1 MPETRFRVAGLA
13 AVFKPPIYPRNRA
26 RGSLPAAR
34 RLKGTTPPCK
44 LVSRTGDPYF
54 TVAMRKKKRAK
65 ITKSSRKRKHSKNFA
80 TSRPKQARGRGPSIH
95 ITARDKRA
103 GKWFEKLVA
112 LQARLRGPGG
122 CPWDR
127 EQTHASLRKYLIE
140 ETYEVLDAME
150 SGEAGH
156 FSSELGDLLLQ
167 VIFHSILA
175 EETGAFTISDVI
187 ESVHTK
193 MVRRHPH
200 VFGDAKAKDSKE
212 VLKNWEQIKSE
223 ERAEKSSATSSAK
236 ITANSESILAD
247 VPKSLPAA
255 LEAYQLTRRAARI
268 GFDWNNLQGIFEK
281 IDEEK
286 AEIVESLGAMSK
298 DPSGEELKSRLRKK
312 LSGTELARLEEEVGD
327 LLFATVNVARFVG
340 ADPEIA
346 LKQANRKF
354 LRRFQW
360 MENAAQA
367 AGQKFADLPRERM
380 EALWDLSKQSESPKS
395 AAAK

>member
-1 MPETRFRVAGLA
+1 VDSAKKKGITKRKLSRHTSRLSRA
-13 AVFKPPIYPRNRA
+13 AKTAAKANFKP
-26 RGSLPAAR
+26 
-34 RLKGTTPPCK
+34 T
-44 LVSRTGDPYF
+44 
-54 TVAMRKKKRAK
+54 
-65 ITKSSRKRKHSKNFA
+65 A
-80 TSRPKQARGRGPSIH
+80 TRGPAIP

-127 EQTHASLRKYLIE
+127 EQTHQSLRKFLIE

-150 SGEAGH
+150 SSDAKH

-200 VFGDAKAKDSKE
+200 VFGNVKAKNSKE
-212 VLKNWEQIKSE
+212 VLKNWEQIKAQ
-223 ERAEKSSATSSAK
+223 ERAEKDSGAPTAAGSETSEPSAGPG
-236 ITANSESILAD
+236 SILGD

-255 LEAYQLTRRAARI
+255 LETYQLTRRAARV
-268 GFDWNNLQGIFEK
+268 GFDWDDLRGIFEK

-286 AEIVESLGAMSK
+286 SEIVDSLDHLAK
-298 DPSGEELKSRLRKK
+298 RAAEQKLKTDPN
-312 LSGTELARLEEEVGD
+312 TTPAPPDLAHLEEEVGD
-327 LLFATVNVARFVG
+327 LLFAAVNVARFVG
-340 ADPEIA
+340 TDPEIA
-346 LKQANRKF
+346 LKHANRKF

-360 MENAAQA
+360 MESAAHA
-367 AGQKFADLPRERM
+367 EGKKFADLPRERM
-380 EALWDLSKQSESPKS
+380 EALWDLSKQREISK
-395 AAAK
+395 AAAKP